1 MTAMP
6 SRTLSVLLVEDSPM
20 DGRLLLEALRP
31 AIQGGELIVQTVK
44 RLSLAIE
51 ALRGFDFSCVLLDL
65 GLPDGNHVEN
75 VRVLREVDRKT
86 AIIVLTGLADE
97 RLAAEALAL
106 GAQDYLVKGENDGEQ
121 LLKQLRRAVQRNRQ
135 TYTLE
140 GRRDQAFFEASHDA
154 LTLLPN
160 AALFADRARQ
170 MLAAARASQQPFAF
184 ACLQVTGLDALRM
197 QQGDVLADEFLKTLS
212 ERWSENLRAADT
224 LARTGESEFVFC
236 RQPAGAAAEWKA
248 LIEDCR
254 RQLSSLQVG
263 KPSSVLLGLEASII
277 HAEPHSISGMDEL
290 LTAARAQC
298 APVSSSA
305 QAGAAALFATPHSPN
320 LALRWQ
326 PWVDV
331 TSLRC
336 TGLELQMEAA
346 ATASVAESAS
356 WTVSAATALVQQA
369 QAWAAT
375 GFRPPLFALN
385 VPANAL
391 ESAGFVTA
399 LAETLSNGG
408 MPPGSLQLEI
418 GELAFRHLPQH
429 AAALSQLRKQGFR
442 LLMDGDGS
450 QDISL
455 HDFAACALDG
465 YKLSPALVRTL
476 MDENLHG
483 TARRFISAILG
494 ASQQLGAVVIASG
507 VDTEASADVLR
518 LIGLR
523 YMQGAAL
530 LPPLETAQVAPL
542 WDRAVPLRG

>member
-6 SRTLSVLLVEDSPM
+6 SHTLSVLLVEDSPM

-31 AIQGGELIVQTVK
+31 AIQAGEVIVQTVK

-51 ALRGFDFSCVLLDL
+51 ALRGYDFSCVLLDL
-65 GLPDGNHVEN
+65 GLPDGNHVES
-75 VRVLREVDRKT
+75 VRLLREVDRKT

-97 RLAAEALAL
+97 KLAAEALAL

-140 GRRDQAFFEASHDA
+140 SRRDKAFFEASHDA

-170 MLAAARASQQPFAF
+170 LLAAARASQQPFGL
-184 ACLQVTGLDALRM
+184 ACLQVTGLDALRA
-197 QQGDVLADEFLKTLS
+197 QQGDVLANELLKTLS
-212 ERWSENLRAADT
+212 ERWSENLRGADT
-224 LARTGESEFVFC
+224 LARTGESEFVLC
-236 RQPAGAAAEWKA
+236 RQPAGQAVEWKA

-254 RQLSSLQVG
+254 HQLSNLQAG
-263 KPSSVLLGLEASII
+263 KPTAVLLGLEAAII
-277 HAEPHSISGMDEL
+277 HAEAHPASGVDEL
-290 LTAARAQC
+290 LAAARAQC
-298 APVSSSA
+298 TAVSNA
-305 QAGAAALFATPHSPN
+305 QAAPAALSATPHSAN
-320 LALRWQ
+320 LTLRWQ

-336 TGLELQMEAA
+336 AGLELQMEAVP
-346 ATASVAESAS
+346 TASVAESAA
-356 WTVSAATALVQQA
+356 WTLSAAAALVQQA
-369 QAWAAT
+369 QTWAAT
-375 GFRPPLFALN
+375 GFTPPLFALN

-399 LAETLSNGG
+399 LGETLSRGG

-418 GELAFRHLPQH
+418 GELAFRHLSQH

-455 HDFAACALDG
+455 HDFAACTLDG
-465 YKLSPALVRTL
+465 YRLSPILVRTL
-476 MDENLHG
+476 MDESLHG
-483 TARRFISAILG
+483 TTRRFISAILG

-507 VDTEASADVLR
+507 VDTGASADVLR

-523 YMQGAAL
+523 YMQGSAL
-530 LPPLETAQVAPL
+530 LPPLETAQLPAL
-542 WDRAVPLRG
+542 WDRAVALRG